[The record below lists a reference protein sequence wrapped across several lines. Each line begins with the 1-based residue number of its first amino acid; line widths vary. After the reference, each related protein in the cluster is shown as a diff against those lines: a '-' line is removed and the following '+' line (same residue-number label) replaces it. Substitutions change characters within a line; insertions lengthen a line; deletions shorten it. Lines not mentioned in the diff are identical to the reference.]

1 MPGGGAFPSSPGA
14 YEVAQGIE
22 RAKEQCLL
30 FLSNQAFND
39 QVRHD
44 LVELLDNTFQG
55 HYKKAL
61 QSAEAACP
69 GDYLGVKQRM
79 HNHLMWLQNRI
90 ALFVEHLPDKQSGI
104 VTVGGKTYLPCISE
118 LERFIQDA

>member
-1 MPGGGAFPSSPGA
+1 M
-14 YEVAQGIE
+14 AQGIE